1 MALSALLRSS
11 APAGCSRRCQ
21 APTRRAAGPVRRVAC
36 RVIAADLPTAENMY
50 MLSNGMCDYYTVLG
64 VDDDADT
71 AEIKRA
77 YRSLA
82 KECHPDYLGDAGHN
96 ICILLN
102 EAYDTLSDPESRST
116 YNTKLEQALIDDGDN
131 YTGQPLSK
139 WMPSIK
145 PSMACPVSCIHWVEK
160 ADLAPLEYV
169 MQHKMTQRVNVGVMM
184 AGQGAQLDVFS
195 ATASF
200 MKERKRKEEAR
211 ARAAKFYSPQ
221 QEAARRR
228 AAEALA
234 KQHNGFFTQF
244 TSAFETAFASMNQV
258 SNGQD
263 SEDLKQVGR
272 RKRAT
277 GSRWDWLE
285 KRRAAGGWMV
295 PPERALVPISL
306 YAESLQQPHE

>member
-145 PSMACPVSCIHWVEK
+145 PSM
-160 ADLAPLEYV
+160 
-169 MQHKMTQRVNVGVMM
+169 
-184 AGQGAQLDVFS
+184 
-195 ATASF
+195 
-200 MKERKRKEEAR
+200 
-211 ARAAKFYSPQ
+211 
-221 QEAARRR
+221 
-228 AAEALA
+228 
-234 KQHNGFFTQF
+234 
-244 TSAFETAFASMNQV
+244 
-258 SNGQD
+258 
-263 SEDLKQVGR
+263 
-272 RKRAT
+272 
-277 GSRWDWLE
+277 
-285 KRRAAGGWMV
+285 
-295 PPERALVPISL
+295 
-306 YAESLQQPHE
+306 